1 MEQGGAVVY
10 VGGACADAPVLGAAA
25 GRPANLESLLT
36 QLLYAAHDARLERAH
51 EITPNALRHTYIAFP
66 VRQGIRFADLA
77 QLVGQLPA
85 ATLAACSALAP
96 AGARLARES
105 VNPAYAGVENFQGG

>member
-36 QLLYAAHDARLERAH
+36 QLLYAAHDARLEDRK
-51 EITPNALRHTYIAFP
+51 
-66 VRQGIRFADLA
+66 
-77 QLVGQLPA
+77 
-85 ATLAACSALAP
+85 
-96 AGARLARES
+96 S
-105 VNPAYAGVENFQGG
+105 VV